1 MPDIMPPAGTALL
14 DAIRG
19 VVGERGLL
27 VGDTD
32 TAAYTEDWRRLY
44 RGRTP
49 AVIRP
54 ANTDEL
60 SQVVRLCAGARAPI
74 VPQGGNTSMVGGA
87 TPSADGS
94 EFVLSLA
101 RMARIRDIDPL
112 DLTMTVEAGVTLKA
126 AQNAAVDAECL
137 LPLSI
142 SSEGSAQIG
151 GVLATN
157 AGGNNTVRYGNA
169 RDMVLGLEVVLPDG
183 TVWNGLRRLRKDN
196 TGYCLRQL
204 FVGSEGTLGVITAAV
219 LKLVPR
225 PRETCVA
232 LCAVASPDAALQLF
246 SRFQSHDPAAV
257 QAFEYMSGLGIEF
270 VLRHIPGAVLP
281 LARNAQ
287 HYVLV
292 ELATPRPDAGLRTA
306 LETVLEHALEDGLVQ
321 DAALAET
328 NAQRVAI
335 WRLREE
341 HSEAQKRAGAS
352 VKNDVSVPV
361 SKVPEF
367 IRRATVACEA
377 LVAGIRA
384 VPFGHMGDGNIHFNL
399 VQPAGADPAWFLA
412 QDHAIMDTVN
422 QVVRALDG
430 SFSAE
435 HGIGRLKPYMMPDW
449 RGGAE
454 LETMRRIKAA
464 LDPLG
469 IMNPGKL
476 LP

>member
-27 VGDTD
+27 VGDAD

-54 ANTDEL
+54 ANTAEL
-60 SQVVRLCAGARAPI
+60 SQVVCLCAGARAPI

-87 TPSADGS
+87 TPAADGS

-169 RDMVLGLEVVLPDG
+169 RDLVLGLEVVLPDG

-292 ELATPRPDAGLRTA
+292 ELATPRPDAGLRAA

-377 LVAGIRA
+377 LIPGIRA

-399 VQPAGADPAWFLA
+399 AQPADADPAWFLA

>member
-27 VGDTD
+27 VGDAD

-87 TPSADGS
+87 TPAADGS

-126 AQNAAVDAECL
+126 AQNAAVDADCL

-169 RDMVLGLEVVLPDG
+169 RDLVLGLEVVLPDG

-292 ELATPRPDAGLRTA
+292 ELATPRPDAGLRAA

-328 NAQRVAI
+328 DAQRVAI
-335 WRLREE
+335 SRLREE

>member
-1 MPDIMPPAGTALL
+1 MPQSVLL
-14 DAIRG
+14 ERIRT

-27 VGDTD
+27 TDATD
-32 TAAYTEDWRRLY
+32 TATYLEDWRRLY

-54 ANTDEL
+54 GSTEEVAR
-60 SQVVRLCAGARAPI
+60 VVRLCAGARAPI

-87 TPSADGS
+87 TPHDDGS
-94 EFVLSLA
+94 EFVLSTSRLV
-101 RMARIRDIDPL
+101 RIRDIDPL
-112 DLTMTVEAGVTLKA
+112 DLTMTLEAGVTLKA
-126 AQNAAVDAECL
+126 AQNAAAEAGCL

-169 RDMVLGLEVVLPDG
+169 RDLVLGLEVVLPDG
-183 TVWNGLRRLRKDN
+183 TVWDGLRKLHKDN

-204 FVGSEGTLGVITAAV
+204 FVGSEGTLGIITAAV
-219 LKLVPR
+219 LKLVPQ
-225 PRETCVA
+225 PRETAVA
-232 LCAVASPDAALQLF
+232 LCAVASPEAALRLF
-246 SRFQSHDPAAV
+246 GRFQSHDPAAIS
-257 QAFEYMSGLGIEF
+257 AFELMSGLGTEF
-270 VLRHIPGAVLP
+270 VLRHIEGAVLP
-281 LARNAQ
+281 LASPAPN
-287 HYVLV
+287 YVLV
-292 ELATPRPDAGLRTA
+292 ELATPRPEAGLRAA
-306 LETVLEHALEDGLVQ
+306 LEGVLEAALTDGVVT
-321 DAALAET
+321 DAAIAESE
-328 NAQRVAI
+328 AQRAAI

-341 HSEAQKRAGAS
+341 HSEAQKREGAS

-367 IRRATVACEA
+367 IRRATAACEA
-377 LVAGIRA
+377 LMPGIRA

-399 VQPAGADPAWFLA
+399 AQPVDAEPARFLA
-412 QDHAIMDTVN
+412 RDHAIMDVVN
-422 QVVRALDG
+422 EVVRALDG

-454 LETMRRIKAA
+454 LAMMQRIKEA

-469 IMNPGKL
+469 IMNPGKV